1 MEKKKSFLK
10 HTEGGYLWIKT
21 FIKKKKKHCTRF
33 QFTFP
38 ETTDIPPYAKI
49 MLHSLCHIV
58 TFFSCLEAAV
68 SSGLYRPFHHIKDVQ
83 KWYLLVDD
91 LILYI

>member
-1 MEKKKSFLK
+1 MEKKSFLK

-21 FIKKKKKHCTRF
+21 FIKKKKNTVQGFNSHSQRQLT
-33 QFTFP
+33 
-38 ETTDIPPYAKI
+38 YAKI

-83 KWYLLVDD
+83 KWYLVVDD